1 MRELNE
7 QADLLL
13 SMVTRDEYPHYSDF
27 AFERKNRRARE
38 REKHSEVRLA
48 PLNEAAALLQRRTIA
63 SVVGSAGLTRRQ
75 SEVFHAKAAGHG
87 WADIG
92 RRFGHSK
99 QGAHRIFCQ
108 AVAKIRR
115 AWRLCPLAGI
125 DEVYRAEV
133 RRYVPRRH

>member
-1 MRELNE
+1 MQELHD
-7 QADLLL
+7 QADILL
-13 SMVTRDEYPHYSDF
+13 SLVPRDEYPHYSDF
-27 AFERKNRRARE
+27 AFERKSRRARV
-38 REKHSEVRLA
+38 REKNSEVRLA
-48 PLNEAAALLQRRTIA
+48 PLNEAAALLQRH
-63 SVVGSAGLTRRQ
+63 SVAAVVASAGLTRRQ
-75 SEVFHAKAAGHG
+75 NEVFHAKAAGHG

-115 AWRLCPLAGI
+115 AWRLYPLAGI